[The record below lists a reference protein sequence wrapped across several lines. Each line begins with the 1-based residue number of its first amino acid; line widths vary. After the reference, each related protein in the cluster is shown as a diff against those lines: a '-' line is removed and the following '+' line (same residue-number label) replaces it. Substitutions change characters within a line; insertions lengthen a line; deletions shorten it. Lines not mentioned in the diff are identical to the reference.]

1 MNKKNSIYKA
11 ERLDSS
17 LPIHS
22 LENQLKLI
30 DILPLDHQ
38 NPYDFKRKHRHSYY
52 ELILV
57 EKGGCNQLIDFINYE
72 GYDYS
77 CYIISPQQVHLM
89 NRRNAKGIVVQFA
102 EEAIHSADLLSAL
115 KQTAF
120 NPNAA
125 IVFENQ
131 NELFNDCASL
141 IHIISKHLREGKIN
155 TRRSSS
161 HLLLALISIIVDVMN
176 SSGEERDFD
185 KKLLIDFYQLLEQH
199 FSSGKG
205 VHFYIEKL
213 GTNEKKLARLTK
225 KHLGMS
231 PLQVIHNRLFLE
243 AKRFLLFENTSHK
256 EIAYKLGFDSPASF
270 SAFIKLK
277 SGYSPT
283 EFASQLA
290 EIHK

>member
-1 MNKKNSIYKA
+1 MNKKNSIHKA
-11 ERLDSS
+11 EKLDSS

-22 LENQLKLI
+22 LEDQLKLI
-30 DILPLDHQ
+30 DVLPLDHQ
-38 NPYDFKRKHRHSYY
+38 NPYDFKRKHRHNYY
-52 ELILV
+52 EVILV

-89 NRRNAKGIVVQFA
+89 NRKNAKGVVLQFA
-102 EEAIHSADLLSAL
+102 EEAIHSAELLSVL

-131 NELFNDCASL
+131 KELFTDFASL
-141 IHIISKHLREGKIN
+141 IHMMSKHLREVKI
-155 TRRSSS
+155 TTKRSSS
-161 HLLLALISIIVDVMN
+161 HLLLALISMIVDAMN
-176 SSGEERDFD
+176 SSSEERDYD

-199 FSSGKG
+199 FSGGKG

-213 GTNEKKLARLTK
+213 GTNDKKLARLTK

-231 PLQVIHNRLFLE
+231 PLQVIHNRLLLE
-243 AKRFLLFENTSHK
+243 AKRLLLFEDISHK
-256 EIAYKLGFDSPASF
+256 EMAYKLGFDSPASF